1 MASICG
7 RILLSHAD
15 RGRFQCA
22 RPGGKEGDEPWGEDG
37 TSGIGIGQRWGV
49 RGDVGG
55 KWCLSLG
62 PHAATAQTVIIV
74 VYTCRTFLRANRAE
88 GGNNS
93 RGRRVGTECGVRTVC
108 ISLYHALGPATS
120 DLPENARNNKL
131 DKAESNVA

>member
-1 MASICG
+1 M
-7 RILLSHAD
+7 RT
-15 RGRFQCA
+15 
-22 RPGGKEGDEPWGEDG
+22 PGGKEGDEPWGEDG

-74 VYTCRTFLRANRAE
+74 VHTCRAFLRANRAE

-93 RGRRVGTECGVRTVC
+93 RGRSIGTECGVRRVCTV
-108 ISLYHALGPATS
+108 P
-120 DLPENARNNKL
+120 
-131 DKAESNVA
+131 